1 MYKLISSVLAVVVT
15 VLSIA
20 IMAVLVDDS
29 KLTAQQVG
37 QYRAENFVVID
48 DVFDFGLQF
57 TGIVRCTCR
66 WMPERYEGSKFQVK
80 TPPQIKELIFEQSP
94 IVSLLKLNNEI
105 KGSLVF

>member
-1 MYKLISSVLAVVVT
+1 MYKLVSSLLAVVVM

-66 WMPERYEGSKFQVK
+66 WRPERYEGSEFQVK
-80 TPPQIKELIFEQSP
+80 TPPQIKALLFEQSP